1 MSTKIAFFDIDG
13 TLTSEVDGSLPD
25 SAILAIR
32 QARANGNLMFINTGR
47 CYQNV
52 EPRFMEIGFDGIVCG
67 CGTNIYYGGKELMH
81 VHQPH
86 EVAMEIL
93 EQVRKVDAD
102 VVFESREE
110 VLFDLSR
117 GIRNPAAKKLYEEF
131 KSLHYDMSHPL
142 EAEDYTCDKFVVW
155 YDTMAQVKELRK
167 VTDKYFQCI
176 DRGNNFLEFV
186 PHGYSKATGIK
197 YIVEHF
203 GLDFDDAYAFGDS
216 SNDLPM
222 LRYVKN
228 SVAMGNSDPASL
240 KGEVAYVTDNAS
252 RDGIAKA
259 LKRFGFIGED

>member
-86 EVAMEIL
+86 EVVMEIL

-142 EAEDYTCDKFVVW
+142 EAEDYNCD
-155 YDTMAQVKELRK
+155 
-167 VTDKYFQCI
+167 
-176 DRGNNFLEFV
+176 
-186 PHGYSKATGIK
+186 
-197 YIVEHF
+197 
-203 GLDFDDAYAFGDS
+203 
-216 SNDLPM
+216 
-222 LRYVKN
+222 
-228 SVAMGNSDPASL
+228 
-240 KGEVAYVTDNAS
+240 
-252 RDGIAKA
+252 
-259 LKRFGFIGED
+259 